1 MKFLSSLLVLT
12 VLTSTCF
19 AKLKVVA
26 TTADIAALIQ
36 QIGADKIDATSIAK
50 GSQDPHFL
58 EAKPSFMVRIR
69 DANLVV
75 SNGLSLEI
83 GWLPNLIR
91 GARNPK
97 VLEGT
102 SGNMILGSMIDPID
116 LPSQQI
122 SRAMGDV
129 HPEGNPHFMLDPIV
143 VSELGLK
150 VAERLGEL
158 DPGNQEFYK
167 RRARDYQEKI
177 RPKIVEWQSRISKSG
192 IKQVVTY
199 HPSMNY
205 FLKRFD
211 LQSPLHLEAK
221 PGVPPSAK
229 HILKVIETMKNE
241 KIRIMLVDNFF
252 DTKIADRVKRE
263 VPEAKVFSVGIS
275 VGSKPDLTSMEDVIE
290 QLVKF
295 IEEK

>member
-1 MKFLSSLLVLT
+1 MNCFFQLIVLT
-12 VLTSTCF
+12 LITSTCF
-19 AKLKVVA
+19 AKLKVVT
-26 TTADIAALIQ
+26 TTADIAALIK
-36 QIGADKIDATSIAK
+36 QIGADKIEVTSIAK

-69 DANLVV
+69 DSDLVV

-83 GWLPNLIR
+83 GWLPNLTR

-102 SGNMILGSMIDPID
+102 AGNMILGSMIDPID

-129 HPEGNPHFMLDPIV
+129 HPEGNPHFMLDPLV

-150 VAERLGEL
+150 VAERLGQL
-158 DPGNQEFYK
+158 DPQNQEFYK
-167 RRARDYQEKI
+167 RRAAVYQEKI
-177 RPKIVEWQSRISKSG
+177 QNKILEWQSRIAKSG

-205 FLKRFD
+205 FLKRFG

-241 KIRIMLVDNFF
+241 KIRIILVDNFF
-252 DTKIADRVKRE
+252 DSKIADRVKHD
-263 VPEAKVFSVGIS
+263 VPGAKVFSVGIS
-275 VGSKPDLTSMEDVIE
+275 VESKPDLKSMEDVVE
-290 QLVKF
+290 QIVKM